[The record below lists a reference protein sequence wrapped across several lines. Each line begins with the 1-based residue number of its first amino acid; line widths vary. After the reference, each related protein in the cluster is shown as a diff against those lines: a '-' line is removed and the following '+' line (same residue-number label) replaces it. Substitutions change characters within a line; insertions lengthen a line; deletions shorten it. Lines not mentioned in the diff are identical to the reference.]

1 MLKFVLKKIIS
12 LIPILVFTTFIVFM
26 VIHQSSGDPATFAI
40 GGPGSPQE
48 IFEWREIHGLNDP
61 TLVQFANYI
70 VGVFRGDFGLS
81 FTRNVNIADEIIQR
95 LPYTL
100 RLGVMALIAPLIVVL
115 PIGILSATKKR
126 SWLDTVTK
134 YTALVGVSVPIFGLG
149 LLLVVF
155 FSLRLGLLPS
165 SSVNYWNSIILPS
178 TTLGIGIAL
187 AMIHSVRSLMT
198 DVYRQGY
205 IRTARAAGLSK
216 SALRKHALRNALPPI
231 LTAFRAHLGSFFA
244 GIIIVEITFAWPGI
258 GRLFIQ
264 GILARDYP
272 MIIGA
277 MFMFILF
284 YVVINIVLDI
294 VMWIADP
301 RERDVQMDR
310 FGDICG
316 TN

>member
-1 MLKFVLKKIIS
+1 MLKLVLKKVVS

-26 VIHQSSGDPATFAI
+26 VIHQSPGDPALF
-40 GGPGSPQE
+40 GGHAPPE
-48 IFEWREIHGLNDP
+48 VIHEWREMHGLNDP
-61 TLVQFANYI
+61 VLVQFANYI

-81 FTRNVNIADEIIQR
+81 FTRNVNIADEIMQR
-95 LPYTL
+95 SPYTL
-100 RLGVMALIAPLIVVL
+100 RLGAMALVAPLIVVL

-134 YTALVGVSVPIFGLG
+134 YTALVGVSVPVFGLG

-155 FSLRLGLLPS
+155 FYLRLGLLPPS
-165 SSVNYWNSIILPS
+165 GANYWNSIILPS

-198 DVYRQGY
+198 DAYRQGY

-216 SALRKHALRNALPPI
+216 RALRKHALRNALPPI
-231 LTAFRAHLGSFFA
+231 LTAFRAHLGSFFV

-272 MIIGA
+272 MIIGV

-284 YVVINIVLDI
+284 YAVINIVLDI

-310 FGDICG
+310 LGDICG
-316 TN
+316 TD